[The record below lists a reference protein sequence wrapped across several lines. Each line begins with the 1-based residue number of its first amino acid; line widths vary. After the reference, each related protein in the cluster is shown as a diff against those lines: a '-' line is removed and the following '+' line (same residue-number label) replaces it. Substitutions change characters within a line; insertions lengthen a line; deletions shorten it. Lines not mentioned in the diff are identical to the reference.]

1 MNRELITM
9 NTLESLV
16 ADAKSAPNRS
26 SRDANL
32 PLATRQQLDA
42 FVAWLE
48 STGKTSATA
57 RSYRSYM
64 VTALTTECTFDELSS
79 DCKSAARAFARFTQS

>member
-1 MNRELITM
+1 M

-16 ADAKSAPNRS
+16 ADAKSTPNRS
-26 SRDANL
+26 SRDLAL

-42 FVAWLE
+42 FVEYLR
-48 STGKTSATA
+48 STGKTEATA

-64 VTALTTECTFDELSS
+64 VTALTSECTFDELSS
-79 DCKSAARAFARFTQS
+79 DCKSAARAYARFTES